1 MSEFTVINH
10 DWEQTVNDFETRS
23 AAEDK
28 RKAALSGFD
37 ISPDDLEVV
46 KGDYEDYAEYQNN
59 HESDEVDPEVVDHT
73 EEQANPPHDHHG
85 NPVAESQGDPG
96 TPAAKQAAPE
106 PPAENTDVVEPGVR
120 EMQDKDISDDPLSV
134 MPTHFVD
141 RIQGTPVINR
151 KGYAV
156 LAEHYGI
163 EVVAE
168 PVTLPGATDHT
179 YAEFRAIA
187 TTDDGTEYSGFG
199 SAHVDRQDGDDP
211 YLLAELAETRAMKRA
226 VSWATGIGMTAKVE
240 MEGSL

>member
-1 MSEFTVINH
+1 MSNYTVINH

-37 ISPDDLEVV
+37 IKPDDLEVV
-46 KGDYEDYAEYQNN
+46 QGDYETYEDYEGDDSNG
-59 HESDEVDPEVVDHT
+59 DVDPEIVDHS
-73 EEQANPPHDHHG
+73 EEQST
-85 NPVAESQGDPG
+85 AEVQGDPG

-106 PPAENTDVVEPGVR
+106 PPAEQEPEVVEPGVR

-134 MPTHFVD
+134 MPSHFVD

-187 TTDDGTEYSGFG
+187 TTEDGTEYSGFG
-199 SAHVDRQDGDDP
+199 SAHVDRQDGDDA

-226 VSWATGIGMTAKVE
+226 VAWATGVGMTAKVE

>member
-1 MSEFTVINH
+1 MSNYTVVNH

-23 AAEDK
+23 KADDK

-37 ISPDDLEVV
+37 ISPDDLDVV
-46 KGDYEDYAEYQNN
+46 QGNYEDYAEYQNN
-59 HESDEVDPEVVDHT
+59 HESDEVDPEIIDHT
-73 EEQANPPHDHHG
+73 EEETT
-85 NPVAESQGDPG
+85 AEAQGDPG

-106 PPAENTDVVEPGVR
+106 PPAEQEPEVVEPGVR

-134 MPTHFVD
+134 MPSHFVD

-187 TTDDGTEYSGFG
+187 TTEDGTEYSGFG

-226 VSWATGIGMTAKVE
+226 VAWATGVGMTAKAE

>member
-1 MSEFTVINH
+1 MSNYTVINH

-46 KGDYEDYAEYQNN
+46 QGNYETYEDY
-59 HESDEVDPEVVDHT
+59 ESDDSNGDVDPEIVDHS
-73 EEQANPPHDHHG
+73 EEQ
-85 NPVAESQGDPG
+85 S
-96 TPAAKQAAPE
+96 TPE
-106 PPAENTDVVEPGVR
+106 PPAEQEPEVVEPGVR

-134 MPTHFVD
+134 MPSHFVD

-187 TTDDGTEYSGFG
+187 TTEDGTEYSGFG

-211 YLLAELAETRAMKRA
+211 YLLAELAETRAMKRCVA
-226 VSWATGIGMTAKVE
+226 WATGVGMTAKVE

>member
-1 MSEFTVINH
+1 MSKYTVVNH
-10 DWEQTVNDFETRS
+10 DWEQTVNGFDERS

-46 KGDYEDYAEYQNN
+46 AGDFESYEEYVDTDNEEAQ
-59 HESDEVDPEVVDHT
+59 VDPEVVDHS
-73 EEQANPPHDHHG
+73 EEQAT
-85 NPVAESQGDPG
+85 AEVQGDPG

-106 PPAENTDVVEPGVR
+106 PPTEQDTEVVEPGVR

-163 EVVAE
+163 SVVAE
-168 PVTLPGATDHT
+168 PVTLPGATDHQ
-179 YAEFRAIA
+179 YAEFRAVA
-187 TTDDGTEYSGFG
+187 TTEDGTEYSGFG

-226 VSWATGIGMTAKVE
+226 VAWATGVGMTAKAE
-240 MEGSL
+240 MENSL

>member
-46 KGDYEDYAEYQNN
+46 QGDYETYEDYEGDDS
-59 HESDEVDPEVVDHT
+59 EDVDPEIVDHS
-73 EEQANPPHDHHG
+73 EEQSTAA
-85 NPVAESQGDPG
+85 VQGDPG

-106 PPAENTDVVEPGVR
+106 PPAEQEPEVVEPGVR

-134 MPTHFVD
+134 MPSHFVD

>member
-10 DWEQTVNDFETRS
+10 DWGQTVNDFETRS

-37 ISPDDLEVV
+37 ISPNDLEVV
-46 KGDYEDYAEYQNN
+46 QGDYETYEDY
-59 HESDEVDPEVVDHT
+59 ESDDTNGDVDPEIVDHS
-73 EEQANPPHDHHG
+73 EEQST
-85 NPVAESQGDPG
+85 AEVQGDPG
-96 TPAAKQAAPE
+96 TPAAKQASPE
-106 PPAENTDVVEPGVR
+106 PPAENADVVEPGVR

-134 MPTHFVD
+134 MPSHFVD

-187 TTDDGTEYSGFG
+187 TTEDGTEYSGFG

-226 VSWATGIGMTAKVE
+226 VAWATGVGMTAKAE
-240 MEGSL
+240 MENTL

>member
-46 KGDYEDYAEYQNN
+46 QGDYEDYAEYQNN
-59 HESDEVDPEVVDHT
+59 HESDDVDPDVVDHT
-73 EEQANPPHDHHG
+73 DTPK
-85 NPVAESQGDPG
+85 DPG

-106 PPAENTDVVEPGVR
+106 PPAKNADVVEPGVR

-187 TTDDGTEYSGFG
+187 TTEDGTEYSGFG
-199 SAHVDRQDGDDP
+199 SAHVDRQDGDDAH
-211 YLLAELAETRAMKRA
+211 LLAELAETRAMKRA
-226 VSWATGIGMTAKVE
+226 VAWATGVGMTAKAE

>member
-46 KGDYEDYAEYQNN
+46 QGNYETYEDYEGDDANG
-59 HESDEVDPEVVDHT
+59 DFDPEIVDHS
-73 EEQANPPHDHHG
+73 EEQSTAA
-85 NPVAESQGDPG
+85 VQGDPG

-106 PPAENTDVVEPGVR
+106 PPAEQQPEVVEPGVR

-134 MPTHFVD
+134 MPSHFVD

-187 TTDDGTEYSGFG
+187 TTEDGTEYSGFG

>member
-1 MSEFTVINH
+1 MSEFSVINH

-23 AAEDK
+23 EAEDK

-37 ISPDDLEVV
+37 IKPDDLEVV
-46 KGDYEDYAEYQNN
+46 QGNYETYEDYEGDDANG
-59 HESDEVDPEVVDHT
+59 DVDPEIVDHT
-73 EEQANPPHDHHG
+73 DTPK
-85 NPVAESQGDPG
+85 DPG
-96 TPAAKQAAPE
+96 TPAAKQSTPE
-106 PPAENTDVVEPGVR
+106 PPAEQEPEVVESGVR

-134 MPTHFVD
+134 MPSHFVD

-163 EVVAE
+163 EVVAQ

-187 TTDDGTEYSGFG
+187 TTEDGTEYSGFG

-226 VSWATGIGMTAKVE
+226 VAWATGVGMTAKAE